1 MVTNLIDVKTVKVLD
16 NDFRILMNISLE
28 RLIAHKLDFHFSTNF
43 DREKAHTHLIILLLL
58 TMNQLQKK
66 KKEVLFLCS
75 R

>member
-43 DREKAHTHLIILLLL
+43 DTEKAHRNIFNYL
-58 TMNQLQKK
+58 TVLNYKSIAEKK
-66 KKEVLFLCS
+66 KGSAVS
-75 R
+75 VQ